1 MDRIDVL
8 QSLLNQ
14 RPKATYLEIGV
25 KKGECLLKL
34 RAPRKIAIDP
44 AFRIKKLRR
53 AWSYLVNP
61 SNFANE
67 YFEITSDAFFAEH
80 ADALRG
86 GIDVAF
92 VDGLHTHEQAY
103 RDVCHAL
110 EHLKENGVIVMHDCN
125 PASAAAAQFAYSW
138 EEAASHKHPEWNGA
152 WNGDVFKALL
162 QLRAERRDLNVSVL
176 DCDHGLGIVRR
187 GAPEGTLDLS
197 ADQIA
202 SMTYEEFAPRRI
214 ELLNLKPATI
224 AS

>member
-1 MDRIDVL
+1 ML
-8 QSLLNQ
+8 
-14 RPKATYLEIGV
+14 
-25 KKGECLLKL
+25 
-34 RAPRKIAIDP
+34 
-44 AFRIKKLRR
+44 
-53 AWSYLVNP
+53 
-61 SNFANE
+61 
-67 YFEITSDAFFAEH
+67 
-80 ADALRG
+80 
-86 GIDVAF
+86 
-92 VDGLHTHEQAY
+92 
-103 RDVCHAL
+103 
-110 EHLKENGVIVMHDCN
+110 
-125 PASAAAAQFAYSW
+125 AAAAQFAYSW
-138 EEAASHKHPEWNGA
+138 EEAKSHGHPDLNGA